1 LSTTLL
7 IGGTGQVGFE
17 LARSLAPL
25 GTLIIPGRADL
36 DLTQPDSI
44 SNVIRAIR
52 PDVIVN
58 VAGFTIV
65 DEAEKKQAELAMTL
79 NAQAPGIIA
88 ECSKSIGALL
98 VHYSTTFVFDGN
110 KPGPYTE
117 EDDTSPV
124 NTYGRTK
131 LAGEQAITAAGGHSL
146 ILRANWVYSARRSN
160 FALAILKA
168 ARGKPELTIVND
180 QTGSPTWARDYAAA
194 TATLLQNTARL
205 REHPGIY
212 HLCAESH
219 CTRLQW
225 AEKLIACA
233 KVACGT
239 DTGWAKLLP
248 TTTAQ
253 YPHIAPRPLNT
264 VTSTR
269 KIFETFG
276 VRMPAWE
283 ERVGPFLRTLQ
294 RVIPN

>member
-1 LSTTLL
+1 MGTTLL

-17 LARSLAPL
+17 LAHALAPL
-25 GTLIIPGRADL
+25 GPLMAPGRAEL
-36 DLTQPDSI
+36 DLTRPDSI
-44 SNVIRAIR
+44 RTVIQTVR

-58 VAGFTIV
+58 VGGFTIV
-65 DEAEKKQAELAMTL
+65 DEAETQADLAFKL
-79 NAQAPGIIA
+79 NAEAPGIIA
-88 ECSKSIGALL
+88 ECARSVDALL
-98 VHYSTTFVFDGN
+98 VHYSTTFVFDGS
-110 KPGPYTE
+110 KQGPYTE
-117 EDDTSPV
+117 EDVTSPV

-131 LAGEQAITAAGGHSL
+131 LAGEQAITAVGGHSL

-168 ARGKPELTIVND
+168 AREKPELTIVND
-180 QTGSPTWARDYAAA
+180 QTGSPTWARDYATA
-194 TATLLQNTARL
+194 TATLLGNTARL

-233 KVACGT
+233 KKVSGT
-239 DTGWAKLLP
+239 DAGWAKLRP

-264 VTSTR
+264 VTSNR
-269 KIFETFG
+269 KIRETFDI
-276 VRMPAWE
+276 RMPAWE
-283 ERVGPFLRTLQ
+283 ERIESFLRTLQ
-294 RVIPN
+294 RVIRN